1 MSEEQDISFL
11 KGKIEAALY
20 VAGRPLSLEEIS
32 KATGIRSK
40 RKNLLLAREV
50 LSTYNSF
57 SNALEILEL
66 PGNLFVLQLKQKYRD
81 VVKKFSTK
89 PLLPESALRTLSYIA
104 FYQPVT
110 VKDVVNRIGVKAYR
124 HISMLEALDF
134 VMAKPGV
141 KPKTYVTTPNF
152 SRYFGLSE
160 DISVLKEQLKNRVGR
175 GLKL

>member
-1 MSEEQDISFL
+1 MSEEYDISFL

-110 VKDVVNRIGVKAYR
+110 VKDVVNK
-124 HISMLEALDF
+124 
-134 VMAKPGV
+134 MA
-141 KPKTYVTTPNF
+141 
-152 SRYFGLSE
+152 
-160 DISVLKEQLKNRVGR
+160 
-175 GLKL
+175 LKLTVTFPCLKH

>member
-1 MSEEQDISFL
+1 MSEREDISFL

-57 SNALEILEL
+57 SNALEVLEL
-66 PGNLFVLQLKQKYRD
+66 PGNMFVLQLKQKYRD

-110 VKDVVNRIGVKAYR
+110 AKDVVKKVGAKAYR

-134 VMAKPGV
+134 VSAKPGV

-160 DISVLKEQLKNRVGR
+160 DINVLKEQLKNRVGK
-175 GLKL
+175 GLKP